1 MIVEFM
7 FWIVAMLG
15 LFTGLAWIAEKWD
28 NYVECTCR
36 KGAIDPWCAKHG
48 WKVSRGRGQA

>member
-28 NYVECTCR
+28 RYVECTCR

-48 WKVSRGRGQA
+48 WKASL